1 LVRQCLGNPSQVT
14 IQSAIHQAYRKG
26 RVRSMRDV
34 GGILNGA
41 IQGAIGDLL

>member
-1 LVRQCLGNPSQVT
+1 LLRQVLGNPSQVVIRAT
-14 IQSAIHQAYRKG
+14 IEQAYRKG